1 MADDYFTKAEKIK
14 QKVRNLDWEKKIKL
28 LEKDFEDKK
37 FSKEEFLDKKRQ
49 VYSEVLDQ
57 MSEINQEK
65 MKLNKDHSAE
75 PIEDDYLSDEDLEI
89 FQEQLTPFQY
99 MSLTKDY
106 LGEFDSQDIV
116 FSDDFRKFENLE
128 NFVHWECVKKIE
140 KLRIHNNY
148 FSCEFM
154 DKNELVI
161 KDIACLNELSK
172 LEELVFD
179 DEGNLGDRIKVD
191 YFSSKQLSNIKQ
203 LEIHGLWDLSFLQN
217 SFSDNHNI
225 YETLEIIKNDLKT
238 LERAVY
244 SGSIE
249 ATTSTN
255 EQSNIELD
263 SNSEDV
269 LTRHLLKLSEV
280 EDQFRQLT
288 NKFEEINFKLD
299 KLSNRLSKIQADNQ
313 IRFQDI
319 ESAIT
324 SGAITTQLSSKPKTD
339 SKSEIL
345 PGSSQPQDLGS
356 ISYKDTET
364 SETSQQIQSV
374 NTTATVL
381 TETFQAEEKIL
392 PQELS
397 PKKQY
402 EFATSFLK
410 VGDYSTAERAFREF
424 VLSNSEHEL
433 AGSAQYWYAETFR
446 IRQLYTDA
454 ASAYLEGYQ
463 KYPKGNK
470 APINLLKLGVSMVQI
485 GEKDQGCKMINGV
498 ELQYPKANQS
508 VIQKAKY
515 ESKKFECIKEDS

>member
-1 MADDYFTKAEKIK
+1 MRFKFKLILI
-14 QKVRNLDWEKKIKL
+14 VLFNL
-28 LEKDFEDKK
+28 
-37 FSKEEFLDKKRQ
+37 
-49 VYSEVLDQ
+49 
-57 MSEINQEK
+57 
-65 MKLNKDHSAE
+65 
-75 PIEDDYLSDEDLEI
+75 I
-89 FQEQLTPFQY
+89 F
-99 MSLTKDY
+99 
-106 LGEFDSQDIV
+106 
-116 FSDDFRKFENLE
+116 
-128 NFVHWECVKKIE
+128 C
-140 KLRIHNNY
+140 
-148 FSCEFM
+148 
-154 DKNELVI
+154 
-161 KDIACLNELSK
+161 
-172 LEELVFD
+172 
-179 DEGNLGDRIKVD
+179 
-191 YFSSKQLSNIKQ
+191 
-203 LEIHGLWDLSFLQN
+203 QN

-249 ATTSTN
+249 ISASTN
-255 EQSNIELD
+255 QQSNIDLD

-280 EDQFRQLT
+280 EGQFRQLT

-319 ESAIT
+319 ESAIS
-324 SGAITTQLSSKPKTD
+324 SGDNTTQLSSKPKTD
-339 SKSEIL
+339 TTKSEML
-345 PGSSQPQDLGS
+345 PGSSQPQDLGT

-374 NTTATVL
+374 DTTATIV

-392 PQELS
+392 PQDLS
-397 PKKQY
+397 PEKQY

-463 KYPKGNK
+463 KYPKGTK

>member
-1 MADDYFTKAEKIK
+1 MRFT
-14 QKVRNLDWEKKIKL
+14 LKL
-28 LEKDFEDKK
+28 IFI
-37 FSKEEFLDKKRQ
+37 
-49 VYSEVLDQ
+49 VLF
-57 MSEINQEK
+57 N
-65 MKLNKDHSAE
+65 
-75 PIEDDYLSDEDLEI
+75 
-89 FQEQLTPFQY
+89 
-99 MSLTKDY
+99 
-106 LGEFDSQDIV
+106 
-116 FSDDFRKFENLE
+116 
-128 NFVHWECVKKIE
+128 
-140 KLRIHNNY
+140 
-148 FSCEFM
+148 
-154 DKNELVI
+154 
-161 KDIACLNELSK
+161 
-172 LEELVFD
+172 
-179 DEGNLGDRIKVD
+179 
-191 YFSSKQLSNIKQ
+191 
-203 LEIHGLWDLSFLQN
+203 LSFLQN

-249 ATTSTN
+249 INTSSN

-319 ESAIT
+319 ESSIS
-324 SGAITTQLSSKPKTD
+324 SGESTTQLSSKPKTD
-339 SKSEIL
+339 VTKSEIL
-345 PGSSQPQDLGS
+345 PGSSQPQDLGT

-374 NTTATVL
+374 DTTATVV
-381 TETFQAEEKIL
+381 TETFQTEEKIL
-392 PQELS
+392 PQDLS
-397 PKKQY
+397 PEKKY

-463 KYPKGNK
+463 KYPKSSK

>member
-1 MADDYFTKAEKIK
+1 MRLKLKI
-14 QKVRNLDWEKKIKL
+14 IIFKL
-28 LEKDFEDKK
+28 LFLSTFGILN
-37 FSKEEFLDKKRQ
+37 FS
-49 VYSEVLDQ
+49 Y
-57 MSEINQEK
+57 
-65 MKLNKDHSAE
+65 A
-75 PIEDDYLSDEDLEI
+75 
-89 FQEQLTPFQY
+89 
-99 MSLTKDY
+99 
-106 LGEFDSQDIV
+106 DS
-116 FSDDFRKFENLE
+116 
-128 NFVHWECVKKIE
+128 
-140 KLRIHNNY
+140 
-148 FSCEFM
+148 
-154 DKNELVI
+154 
-161 KDIACLNELSK
+161 
-172 LEELVFD
+172 
-179 DEGNLGDRIKVD
+179 
-191 YFSSKQLSNIKQ
+191 
-203 LEIHGLWDLSFLQN
+203 
-217 SFSDNHNI
+217 HNI

-249 ATTSTN
+249 VRSTVS
-255 EQSNIELD
+255 ETSNIKLD
-263 SNSEDV
+263 ANSEDV

-313 IRFQDI
+313 IRFQEI
-319 ESAIT
+319 ETIIN
-324 SGAITTQLSSKPKTD
+324 SGDVGKLSLKPKID
-339 SKSEIL
+339 ANAVL

-364 SETSQQIQSV
+364 LATSQQIQSV
-374 NTTATVL
+374 ETTASIV
-381 TETFQAEEKIL
+381 TESFQAEEKIL
-392 PQELS
+392 PQDLT

-424 VLSNSEHEL
+424 VLTNNDHEL

-463 KYPKGNK
+463 KYPKGKK

-515 ESKKFECIKEDS
+515 ESKKFECIKQDS

>member
-1 MADDYFTKAEKIK
+1 MRFT
-14 QKVRNLDWEKKIKL
+14 LKL
-28 LEKDFEDKK
+28 ILIILF
-37 FSKEEFLDKKRQ
+37 
-49 VYSEVLDQ
+49 
-57 MSEINQEK
+57 N
-65 MKLNKDHSAE
+65 
-75 PIEDDYLSDEDLEI
+75 
-89 FQEQLTPFQY
+89 
-99 MSLTKDY
+99 
-106 LGEFDSQDIV
+106 
-116 FSDDFRKFENLE
+116 
-128 NFVHWECVKKIE
+128 
-140 KLRIHNNY
+140 
-148 FSCEFM
+148 
-154 DKNELVI
+154 
-161 KDIACLNELSK
+161 
-172 LEELVFD
+172 
-179 DEGNLGDRIKVD
+179 
-191 YFSSKQLSNIKQ
+191 
-203 LEIHGLWDLSFLQN
+203 LSFLQN

-249 ATTSTN
+249 INTSSSN
-255 EQSNIELD
+255 ESSNISLD
-263 SNSEDV
+263 NNSEDV

-319 ESAIT
+319 ESTIS
-324 SGAITTQLSSKPKTD
+324 SGEISAKLASKPKID
-339 SKSEIL
+339 KKNEIL
-345 PGSSQPQDLGS
+345 PGSSQPQDLGT
-356 ISYKDTET
+356 ITYKDTET

-374 NTTATVL
+374 DTTATVV

-392 PQELS
+392 PQDLS
-397 PKKQY
+397 AKKQY

-424 VLSNSEHEL
+424 VLDNDEHEL

-463 KYPKGNK
+463 KYPKGTK

>member
-1 MADDYFTKAEKIK
+1 MRFT
-14 QKVRNLDWEKKIKL
+14 
-28 LEKDFEDKK
+28 
-37 FSKEEFLDKKRQ
+37 
-49 VYSEVLDQ
+49 
-57 MSEINQEK
+57 
-65 MKLNKDHSAE
+65 
-75 PIEDDYLSDEDLEI
+75 
-89 FQEQLTPFQY
+89 
-99 MSLTKDY
+99 
-106 LGEFDSQDIV
+106 
-116 FSDDFRKFENLE
+116 
-128 NFVHWECVKKIE
+128 
-140 KLRIHNNY
+140 
-148 FSCEFM
+148 
-154 DKNELVI
+154 
-161 KDIACLNELSK
+161 SK
-172 LEELVFD
+172 LIILILF
-179 DEGNLGDRIKVD
+179 
-191 YFSSKQLSNIKQ
+191 Y
-203 LEIHGLWDLSFLQN
+203 LSFLQN

-249 ATTSTN
+249 VKTSSN

-319 ESAIT
+319 ESAIS
-324 SGAITTQLSSKPKTD
+324 SGEVTTQLSSKPKTD
-339 SKSEIL
+339 TKSEIL

-374 NTTATVL
+374 DTTATVV

-392 PQELS
+392 PQDLS

-424 VLSNSEHEL
+424 VLDNSEHEL